1 GSSPPVTPPSSATG
15 GSSPGSDS
23 PPRAMK
29 RVASALETELARLAR
44 LELRRSRT
52 TVEAFPASDTRAVAL
67 RGGRRLVDF
76 SSNDYLALARHP
88 ALGAAMSAC
97 AARTGAGSGASHL
110 ITGHGAEHELL
121 EEELAAFTHRERA
134 LVFSSGYMANLA
146 VLATLAGRGE
156 RVLLDRLSHA
166 SLIDGA
172 RLSGAELRRYPHAD
186 AGAAARLLARDP
198 GRTALLG
205 TDGVFSMDG
214 DLAPL
219 PELSRAARDAGAW
232 LVVDDAHGLGV
243 VGASGRGALEHFGL
257 DAGEVPVLVGT
268 LGKAFGS
275 FGAFVAGG
283 ADLIELLIQKAR
295 PYIYTT
301 ALPQPVA
308 AATRCALE
316 LIQTE
321 SWRRERLLCLT
332 ARFRRQAREAGVP
345 LADSPTPIQPVLFGS
360 AAAALAAQRELEEA
374 GFWVVAIRPPTVPPG
389 SSRLRVTLSAAHTEV
404 EVDEL
409 VGRLG
414 WSLGGQLALDLAAA
428 LPSGIERLAL
438 IATTPRFLAG
448 PDWRCGT
455 APALLA
461 RLERQ
466 LREDSGRT
474 VREFLKLQ
482 VRGVA
487 PRTASRVLARLKGAL
502 AAHGPA
508 QPEALARGLDRL
520 RCGDLRPALPLVR
533 IPALVVSGGLDRI
546 TPAAAGRALAAA
558 LPKGRYVEFARA
570 AHAP

>member
-1 GSSPPVTPPSSATG
+1 
-15 GSSPGSDS
+15 
-23 PPRAMK
+23 
-29 RVASALETELARLAR
+29 
-44 LELRRSRT
+44 
-52 TVEAFPASDTRAVAL
+52 
-67 RGGRRLVDF
+67 
-76 SSNDYLALARHP
+76 
-88 ALGAAMSAC
+88 
-97 AARTGAGSGASHL
+97 
-110 ITGHGAEHELL
+110 
-121 EEELAAFTHRERA
+121 
-134 LVFSSGYMANLA
+134 

-186 AGAAARLLARDP
+186 AAAAARALGRDP
-198 GRTALLG
+198 ARTALLG

-219 PELSRAARDAGAW
+219 PELSRAAREADVW

-257 DAGEVPVLVGT
+257 DARDVPVLIGT

-308 AATRCALE
+308 AASRCALE

-321 SWRRERLLCLT
+321 SWRRERLLFLT

-374 GFWVVAIRPPTVPPG
+374 GFWVAAIRPPTVPPK
-389 SSRLRVTLSAAHTEV
+389 SSRLRVTLSAAHTEA

-409 VGRLG
+409 VGRL
-414 WSLGGQLALDLAAA
+414 A
-428 LPSGIERLAL
+428 
-438 IATTPRFLAG
+438 
-448 PDWRCGT
+448 RCC
-455 APALLA
+455 
-461 RLERQ
+461 
-466 LREDSGRT
+466 S
-474 VREFLKLQ
+474 
-482 VRGVA
+482 
-487 PRTASRVLARLKGAL
+487 
-502 AAHGPA
+502 
-508 QPEALARGLDRL
+508 ALARSA
-520 RCGDLRPALPLVR
+520 PA
-533 IPALVVSGGLDRI
+533 
-546 TPAAAGRALAAA
+546 
-558 LPKGRYVEFARA
+558 
-570 AHAP
+570 